1 MSSVMKVAENK
12 KNFIPAVVHY
22 DYTSRVQII
31 SKENNEK
38 YYMLIKSFYKKTKVP
53 ILLNTSFNEN
63 EPIVMKPSEAIAC
76 LIRTELDGL
85 FINNFFI
92 TKK

>member
-22 DYTSRVQII
+22 DCTSRVQTV

-85 FINNFFI
+85 FINNYFI